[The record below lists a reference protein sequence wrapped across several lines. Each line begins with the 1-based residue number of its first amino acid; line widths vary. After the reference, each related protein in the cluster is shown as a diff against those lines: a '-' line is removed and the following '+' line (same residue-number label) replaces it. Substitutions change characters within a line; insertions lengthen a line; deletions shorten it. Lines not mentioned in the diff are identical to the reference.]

1 MTKKKYNRN
10 PKGSNQWEMRTNEEI
25 QKIIN
30 SYPSDWSKK
39 DFRGEGTKN
48 SKKILTRHETQREG
62 LIFGVI
68 GRHKKYENG
77 KLQCSICK
85 EFKVED
91 DFPIDNNVISNKR
104 RSNCKSCEVKRYQSY
119 TNSFS
124 QTKLRQMYQERYKN
138 LSEAQLEEKRKRDKE
153 YRERLK
159 NSKHR

>member
-1 MTKKKYNRN
+1 MTKKNYNRN
-10 PKGSNQWEMRTNEEI
+10 SRGINQWEVRTNEEI
-25 QKIIN
+25 QKIID

-104 RSNCKSCEVKRYQSY
+104 RSNCKSCEVKRYQNY
-119 TNSFS
+119 TSS
-124 QTKLRQMYQERYKN
+124 LSMTKLRQMYQRRYRN
-138 LSEAQLEEKRKRDKE
+138 LTEEQLELKRKRDKE
-153 YRERLK
+153 YREKLK
-159 NSKHR
+159 

>member
-1 MTKKKYNRN
+1 MTKKNYNRN
-10 PKGSNQWEMRTNEEI
+10 PRGSNQWEVRTNEEI
-25 QKIIN
+25 QKIIDF
-30 SYPSDWSKK
+30 YPSDWSKK

-91 DFPIDNNVISNKR
+91 DFPIDNNVVSNKR
-104 RSNCKSCEVKRYQSY
+104 RSNCKSCEVKRYQNY
-119 TNSFS
+119 TSS
-124 QTKLRQMYQERYKN
+124 LSKKKLRQMYQHRYRN
-138 LSEAQLEEKRKRDKE
+138 LTEEQLELKRKRDKE
-153 YRERLK
+153 YREKLK
-159 NSKHR
+159 

>member
-1 MTKKKYNRN
+1 MTKKNYNRN
-10 PKGSNQWEMRTNEEI
+10 PRGSNQWEVRTNEEI

-30 SYPSDWSKK
+30 FYPSDWSKK

-104 RSNCKSCEVKRYQSY
+104 RSNCKSCEVKRYQNY
-119 TNSFS
+119 TSS
-124 QTKLRQMYQERYKN
+124 LSKTKLRQMYQHRYRN
-138 LSEAQLEEKRKRDKE
+138 LTEEQLELKRKRDKE
-153 YRERLK
+153 YREKLK
-159 NSKHR
+159 

>member
-1 MTKKKYNRN
+1 MTKKNYNRN
-10 PKGSNQWEMRTNEEI
+10 PRGSNQWEVRTNEEI
-25 QKIIN
+25 QKIIDF
-30 SYPSDWSKK
+30 YPSDWSKK

-104 RSNCKSCEVKRYQSY
+104 RSNCKSCEVKRYQNY
-119 TNSFS
+119 TSS
-124 QTKLRQMYQERYKN
+124 LSKKKLRQMYQHRYRN
-138 LSEAQLEEKRKRDKE
+138 LTEEQLELKRKRDKE
-153 YRERLK
+153 YREKLK
-159 NSKHR
+159 

>member
-1 MTKKKYNRN
+1 MTKKNYNRN
-10 PKGSNQWEMRTNEEI
+10 PRGSNQWEVRTNEEI

-68 GRHKKYENG
+68 GRNKKYENG

-91 DFPIDNNVISNKR
+91 DYPVDNNVISNKR
-104 RSNCKSCEVKRYQSY
+104 RSNCKSCEVKRYQNY
-119 TNSFS
+119 TSS
-124 QTKLRQMYQERYKN
+124 LSKTKLRQMYQRRYRN
-138 LSEAQLEEKRKRDKE
+138 LTEEQLELKRKRDKE
-153 YRERLK
+153 YREKLK
-159 NSKHR
+159 

>member
-91 DFPIDNNVISNKR
+91 DFPIDNNVVSNKR
-104 RSNCKSCEVKRYQSY
+104 RSNCKSCEVKRYQNY
-119 TNSFS
+119 TSGLS
-124 QTKLRQMYQERYKN
+124 KIRLRQMYQHRYRN
-138 LSEAQLEEKRKRDKE
+138 LTEKQLELKRKRDIE
-153 YRERLK
+153 YREKLK
-159 NSKHR
+159 LK